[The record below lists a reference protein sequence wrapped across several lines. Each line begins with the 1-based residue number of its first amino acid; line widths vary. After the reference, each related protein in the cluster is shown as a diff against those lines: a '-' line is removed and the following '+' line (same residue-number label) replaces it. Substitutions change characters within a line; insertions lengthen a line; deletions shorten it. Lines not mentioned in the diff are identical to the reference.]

1 VLVEKLVPHLLHR
14 FTKRI
19 VPNDVHLNPPR

>member
-1 VLVEKLVPHLLHR
+1 VLVEELVPHLLHR

-19 VPNDVHLNPPR
+19 IPNQVH

>member
-1 VLVEKLVPHLLHR
+1 MEKLVPHLLHR

-19 VPNDVHLNPPR
+19 VPDDGHLNPPR